1 MSSNRA
7 ICKSLTPADVESCP
21 SKREAQA
28 PACAEVRSRW
38 AYLQA
43 TACTDEQQVA
53 LRQPSEVAQPARY
66 AMPLAEARKQ
76 SELLQLRLREDE
88 ALKDGAPVL
97 STLEATCRA
106 LGDVVCKRY
115 DAGMNTSD
123 GGVVASVLELQAHC
137 EQAAAALTL
146 EREEKRRLQQLVDA
160 AAGGE
165 LHNVFKQAQA
175 HAEKQVL
182 ARMLSSNLEL

>member
-1 MSSNRA
+1 MLPRWLASTHERTDDLRRTLASFDGR
-7 ICKSLTPADVESCP
+7 SLVQPDGFES
-21 SKREAQA
+21 
-28 PACAEVRSRW
+28 VV
-38 AYLQA
+38 A
-43 TACTDEQQVA
+43 TFQK
-53 LRQPSEVAQPARY
+53 LS
-66 AMPLAEARKQ
+66 KQ

-88 ALKDGAPVL
+88 ALKDGTPVL